1 MTRVIGT
8 TARGI
13 RGPVVKQGDNLI
25 KIVADSVMNAVKETN
40 CPLKERDVI
49 AITESILAR
58 SQGNYINVDHI
69 SRDIN
74 QKFNDSFGVVFPIQ
88 SRNRFS
94 IILKGLART
103 EKKITILL
111 RYPSDEVGN
120 PIMDEYTMIEKKIN
134 PYTDVLTET
143 DYRNLFGYPVKHPF
157 TGVDY
162 LELYKELAVN
172 DNIQVI
178 FSNNPLTIL
187 EYTKDVLVASVHD
200 RKRIVDLLKQSG
212 ADKVY
217 ALSDVMTSP
226 INGSGYNPDFGLL
239 GSNMASAMDLK
250 LFPRDAQSFV
260 EKVQEEIKRQSGITV
275 EVMVYGDGAFKDPV
289 GHIWELADPVVS
301 PGFTSGLNGMP
312 NEIKIKYLADTD
324 LKNYSGSELQEKMK
338 EIIRS
343 KNQNLVGQ
351 DASLGTTPRR
361 ITDLLGSL
369 CDLVSGSGDKGTP
382 FIWISGYFDNY
393 ATE

>member
-8 TARGI
+8 TARGV

-103 EKKITILL
+103 EKKITVLF

-172 DNIQVI
+172 DNIQVV

-239 GSNMASAMDLK
+239 GSNMASATDLK

>member
-1 MTRVIGT
+1 MTRIIGT
-8 TARGI
+8 TARGV

-103 EKKITILL
+103 EKKITVLL

-172 DNIQVI
+172 DNI
-178 FSNNPLTIL
+178 
-187 EYTKDVLVASVHD
+187 
-200 RKRIVDLLKQSG
+200 
-212 ADKVY
+212 
-217 ALSDVMTSP
+217 
-226 INGSGYNPDFGLL
+226 
-239 GSNMASAMDLK
+239 
-250 LFPRDAQSFV
+250 
-260 EKVQEEIKRQSGITV
+260 
-275 EVMVYGDGAFKDPV
+275 
-289 GHIWELADPVVS
+289 
-301 PGFTSGLNGMP
+301 
-312 NEIKIKYLADTD
+312 
-324 LKNYSGSELQEKMK
+324 
-338 EIIRS
+338 
-343 KNQNLVGQ
+343 
-351 DASLGTTPRR
+351 
-361 ITDLLGSL
+361 
-369 CDLVSGSGDKGTP
+369 
-382 FIWISGYFDNY
+382 
-393 ATE
+393 